1 MRNISTKRFKADRCF
16 DIVYRMNNL
25 TYIYMRTAIL
35 INEILESIERLV
47 QNIKKLYHSIKLS
60 FKKKKNVTV

>member
-1 MRNISTKRFKADRCF
+1 
-16 DIVYRMNNL
+16 
-25 TYIYMRTAIL
+25 MRTAIL

>member
-1 MRNISTKRFKADRCF
+1 MRNISTKHFKADRCF

-35 INEILESIERLV
+35 INEILESIERL
-47 QNIKKLYHSIKLS
+47 I
-60 FKKKKNVTV
+60 